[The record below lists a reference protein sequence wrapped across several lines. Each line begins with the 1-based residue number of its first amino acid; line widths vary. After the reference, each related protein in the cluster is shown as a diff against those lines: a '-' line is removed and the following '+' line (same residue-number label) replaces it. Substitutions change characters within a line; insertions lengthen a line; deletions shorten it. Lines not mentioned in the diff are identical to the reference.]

1 MILSCQNITKTFDGK
16 TILKQAN
23 FHIEDH
29 EKAAM
34 IGINGAGKT
43 TLLNIITGRLQP
55 DEGVISIS
63 KGKTIGYL
71 EQNPVLDS
79 EKTIFDELMSVKD
92 YLLVMEQDIRQMEQ
106 DMKHREGS
114 ALTALMDQYSRLTT
128 RFEME
133 NGYACKSEL
142 TGILKGLGFEE
153 SEYDKPVRT
162 LSGGQKTRVAL
173 GKLLLL
179 SPDIILLDEPT
190 NHLDMHAVRW
200 LEGYLSTYKG
210 AVLIVTP
217 FRPLHLA
224 GNAGRLFGTNC
235 VISNF
240 NFSGAY
246 MPPERG

>member
-79 EKTIFDELMSVKD
+79 EKTIFDELMS
-92 YLLVMEQDIRQMEQ
+92 
-106 DMKHREGS
+106 
-114 ALTALMDQYSRLTT
+114 
-128 RFEME
+128 
-133 NGYACKSEL
+133 
-142 TGILKGLGFEE
+142 
-153 SEYDKPVRT
+153 
-162 LSGGQKTRVAL
+162 
-173 GKLLLL
+173 
-179 SPDIILLDEPT
+179 
-190 NHLDMHAVRW
+190 
-200 LEGYLSTYKG
+200 
-210 AVLIVTP
+210 
-217 FRPLHLA
+217 
-224 GNAGRLFGTNC
+224 
-235 VISNF
+235 
-240 NFSGAY
+240 
-246 MPPERG
+246 